1 MRLPKSVMPIVAIIT
16 LLGSVAVAQLMGWW
30 APPVSVENMTSPE
43 QIRGWMTFQD
53 VSTRFNIPMAELFQK
68 LALPANTPPT
78 TPMRE
83 MESADFDVEKVREL
97 VEEYLKEKGG
107 PQ

>member
-1 MRLPKSVMPIVAIIT
+1 MRLHKSVMPIVAIMA
-16 LLGSVAVAQLMGWW
+16 LLGSVAVAQIMGWW
-30 APPVSVENMTSPE
+30 APPITVEEMTSPE

-53 VSTRFNIPMAELFQK
+53 VSTRFNIPLAELFQK
-68 LALPANTPPT
+68 LALPTDTPPT

-83 MESADFDVEKVREL
+83 MESADFDVEKVRQL
-97 VEEYLKEKGG
+97 VEEYLKERGG